1 MKKIATI
8 FLVCFTFQFSAQEKN
23 GYWAGLLLKELNT
36 LRVNNELSELQ
47 LDEILEAAA
56 FDQAEYCYELGKLV
70 HEQDNSKKKS
80 VSQRVLFYEGL
91 HAQLEE
97 NLSELSF
104 GAKEALIPNGIREE
118 IDSDEKLVKAIVASW
133 LEDKKGS
140 KLNLLD
146 PNFYKVGISVI
157 ITNEIEYLFSVVF
170 GSEPYALL
178 GEEKLSLKNYGIKPF
193 EEQKCADF
201 NERFPT
207 VPELFSE
214 AIKVEGNK
222 VRLEYHSLPFM
233 EQLLSSSSDAI
244 AIDWIDQRQFEC
256 DKGTALFPG
265 TIANGYLQ
273 KPFKKGFLMVQNEAD
288 NIQELS
294 VKLGT
299 VPSFYNVS
307 STELNLIF
315 IQDGVHCATVP
326 FNRMES
332 KNEKRLALDF
342 AVAGESKEN
351 TYHWEDSIEFRIPL
365 LNNGFDSLG
374 KAKEMLNRL
383 RFTTTS
389 SNLIVQV
396 SPIHQSQLVEL
407 DAREEEVS
415 RSHIAWDSLNSFIK
429 NTYYGLDLKGLP
441 QSEQIVFLQDA
452 VLTDLKL
459 EKYLLDLN
467 QLQYAVKGKATIE
480 LVDNTEDQL
489 AILQFFLDNNQIEP
503 ALFVQ
508 SKLLVK
514 VRSGELEAK
523 RLPLADPSQKKTTL
537 ALINNQIVLES
548 IMGAKQY
555 GGNPIYLALFE
566 LYLINEK
573 EFNVAFNYHTAKL
586 EYWINNPAEIDNV
599 EKWLKDFKKIPSQQ
613 IPEDKYARAML
624 NYNLLAVDYYYE
636 SGNFDKRKKAFV
648 ELMKWQTSANL
659 NPAETLDLAKTL
671 CYQDQFSLAIQLLLP
686 EAERE
691 EFQSGTLSYLL
702 QIARYDRDQVNQK
715 KYIELLQKLNQT
727 DSIAFCDL
735 FTVSKMGKQLFEN
748 NTIKQL
754 YCKNCN

>member
-8 FLVCFTFQFSAQEKN
+8 FLVCFAFQFSAQKN
-23 GYWAGLLLKELNT
+23 SEYWAGLLLEEMNL
-36 LRVNNELSELQ
+36 LRKKKELSELQ

-56 FDQAEYCYELGKLV
+56 FDQAEYCSELGKLV

-80 VSQRVLFYEGL
+80 VSQRVLFYEGQ

-104 GAKEALIPNGIREE
+104 GAKEALTPNGIREE
-118 IDSDEKLVKAIVASW
+118 VDSGEKLVKAIVASW
-133 LEDKKGS
+133 LEDEKSS

-146 PNFYKVGISVI
+146 PNFYNVGISVI
-157 ITNEIEYLFSVVF
+157 ITNEVEYLFSAVF
-170 GSEPYALL
+170 GSEPYVSL
-178 GEEKLSLKNYGIKPF
+178 GVEKLSLKNHGIEPF
-193 EEQKCADF
+193 EKQKCADF

-222 VRLEYHSLPFM
+222 VRFEYHSLPFI

-244 AIDWIDQRQFEC
+244 AIDWVDHRQFEC
-256 DKGTALFPG
+256 GKGTELFPG

-273 KPFKKGFLMVQNEAD
+273 KPVKKGFLTEQNEAD
-288 NIQELS
+288 SIQELS
-294 VKLGT
+294 VELGT
-299 VPSFYNVS
+299 VPSFYDVS
-307 STELNLIF
+307 STEPNLIF

-326 FNRMES
+326 FNSMES
-332 KNEKRLALDF
+332 KNEKRVALDF

-351 TYHWEDSIEFRIPL
+351 IYQWEDSLEFRIPL

-374 KAKEMLNRL
+374 KAKEMLNQL
-383 RFTTTS
+383 QFTTTA

-396 SPIHQSQLVEL
+396 SPIHQSQLVDL
-407 DAREEEVS
+407 DTREEEFS

-429 NTYYGLDLKGLP
+429 NTYYELDLKGLP
-441 QSEQIVFLQDA
+441 QGEQIVFLQEA

-480 LVDNTEDQL
+480 LVDNTEEQL
-489 AILQFFLDNNQIEP
+489 ALLQFFLDNNQIEP

-537 ALINNQIVLES
+537 AVINNQIVLES

-586 EYWINNPAEIDNV
+586 EYWINNSAEIDNI

-686 EAERE
+686 ESERE
-691 EFQSGTLSYLL
+691 ELQSGTLSYLL
-702 QIARYDRDQVNQK
+702 QISRYDRDQVNQK

>member
-1 MKKIATI
+1 MNKCVTI
-8 FLVCFTFQFSAQEKN
+8 FLVCFAFQFSAQEN
-23 GYWAGLLLKELNT
+23 SAYLAGLLLSEINL
-36 LRVNNELSELQ
+36 LRAKKELSELQ

-56 FDQAEYCYELGKLV
+56 FDQAEYCSELGKLV

-80 VSQRVLFYEGL
+80 VFQRVLFYEGL

-104 GAKEALIPNGIREE
+104 GAKEALTPNGIREE
-118 IDSDEKLVKAIVASW
+118 IDSDEKLVKAILASW
-133 LEDKKGS
+133 LEDEKSS

-146 PNFYKVGISVI
+146 PNFYKVGITAI
-157 ITNEIEYLFSVVF
+157 ITNEVEYLFSVVF
-170 GSEPYALL
+170 GSEPYVSL
-178 GEEKLSLKNYGIKPF
+178 GEEKLSLKNHGIEPF

-201 NERFPT
+201 NKRFPT
-207 VPELFSE
+207 LPELFSE
-214 AIKVEGNK
+214 AIKVKGNK
-222 VRLEYHSLPFM
+222 VRLEYHSLPFI
-233 EQLLSSSSDAI
+233 EQVLSSSSDAI
-244 AIDWIDQRQFEC
+244 AIDWIDHFQYEC

-265 TIANGYLQ
+265 TIAKGYLQ
-273 KPFKKGFLMVQNEAD
+273 KPFKKGFLMGQNEAD
-288 NIQELS
+288 SIQELS
-294 VKLGT
+294 VELGT

-307 STELNLIF
+307 STEPNLIF

-332 KNEKRLALDF
+332 KNEKRVALDF

-351 TYHWEDSIEFRIPL
+351 THQWEDSIEFRIPL
-365 LNNGFDSLG
+365 LNGGIDSLG
-374 KAKEMLNRL
+374 KVKDMLNRL
-383 RFTTTS
+383 HFTTTA

-396 SPIHQSQLVEL
+396 SPIHQSLLVNL

-429 NTYYGLDLKGLP
+429 NTYYDLDLRGLS
-441 QSEQIVFLQDA
+441 QVEQIVFLQEA

-480 LVDNTEDQL
+480 LADNTEEQL
-489 AILQFFLDNNQIEP
+489 ALLQFFLDNNQIEP

-523 RLPLADPSQKKTTL
+523 RLPLADPLQKKTTL
-537 ALINNQIVLES
+537 AVINNQIVLES

-586 EYWINNPAEIDNV
+586 DYWINNSAEIGNV
-599 EKWLKDFKKIPSQQ
+599 EKWLKDFKKIPAQQ

-648 ELMKWQTSANL
+648 ELMKWQASANL
-659 NPAETLDLAKTL
+659 NPLETVDLAKTL
-671 CYQDQFSLAIQLLLP
+671 CYQDQFSLAIQLLLTGN
-686 EAERE
+686 ERQE
-691 EFQSGTLSYLL
+691 LQSGTLSYLL

-715 KYIELLQKLNQT
+715 KYVELLQKLRQT
-727 DSIAFCDL
+727 DNIAFCDL

-748 NTIKQL
+748 DTIKQL
-754 YCKNCN
+754 YCENCN

>member
-480 LVDNTEDQL
+480 LVDNTEAQL

-636 SGNFDKRKKAFV
+636 SGNFDKRKKAFI
-648 ELMKWQTSANL
+648 ELMKWQTKANL
-659 NPAETLDLAKTL
+659 NPVETLDLAKTL

-686 EAERE
+686 ETDMQEL
-691 EFQSGTLSYLL
+691 QSETLSYLL

-735 FTVSKMGKQLFEN
+735 FTVSKMGKQLLEN